1 MKNHI
6 HFLLLAAI
14 FLFCSQAKIA
24 FSQGVQITP
33 ERKEVERLPET
44 SFQLEDIKALDYPEL
59 QVVPR
64 ASERLIMESNNIRE
78 NGILTV
84 FPYVTSSIFTTLSG
98 FGVGQNLKPDLSQS
112 DRTNTQK
119 VSNVAIGVG
128 VGGLAISWW
137 YIYIDHYG
145 DTVTQIKGLRNK
157 DRRTELLRER
167 LSEEAFEKSASLVS
181 RWKWIFA
188 AGNFIACAA
197 LTDKSTGD
205 YNALPTMGMAAAL
218 LPIFLKSNFESNY
231 EKQQE
236 YKRKIY
242 APISWIDYKYDNYS
256 QSLVPAANLAWTF

>member
-6 HFLLLAAI
+6 QFLMFFLVCLVASPIVVLA
-14 FLFCSQAKIA
+14 
-24 FSQGVQITP
+24 QGVQVST
-33 ERKEVERLPET
+33 ERKESEKA
-44 SFQLEDIKALDYPEL
+44 SDSNFQLEDIKSLDYPEL

-64 ASERLIMESNNIRE
+64 ASDRLIMESNNIRE

-98 FGVGQNLKPDLSQS
+98 FGVGKNLKPTLTESEQE
-112 DRTNTQK
+112 NTAK
-119 VSNVAIGVG
+119 AANAAMGIGL
-128 VGGLAISWW
+128 GGLAISWW
-137 YIYIDHYG
+137 YVYTDHYG
-145 DTVTQIKGLRNK
+145 ETVNQIKGLKNK

-181 RWKWIFA
+181 RWKWVFA
-188 AGNFIACAA
+188 VGNFTACAA
-197 LTDKSTGD
+197 LVNKSTGD
-205 YNALPTMGMAAAL
+205 YNVLPIMGMASAL

-242 APISWIDYKYDNYS
+242 APISWIDYKFDQ
-256 QSLVPAANLAWTF
+256 QSLSWQPTANLVWTF